1 MKDNKTI
8 GDVASSV
15 KDIKVSSVKKA
26 IHNIWK
32 LAVFG
37 FMLVMLAIFISSLL
51 QNYPRHL
58 DGGLACLALGL
69 VAAFEFF
76 TGKLTAFI
84 FKERT

>member
-1 MKDNKTI
+1 MKDDKTI

-15 KDIKVSSVKKA
+15 KDIKVSSIKKV

-32 LAVFG
+32 FAVFG
-37 FMLVMLAIFISSLL
+37 FMCFCLFGSILVLVNERPKENFFIVF
-51 QNYPRHL
+51 
-58 DGGLACLALGL
+58 GAGL